1 MPKHARVTISKDGP
15 YMVTGAP
22 PLSRQTI
29 VADREGGS
37 ERWQEEIR
45 SPCERHTPFAGADIR
60 TTSRSATARTQRSA
74 STARRRRVGNR
85 ISSKQGSSRAPRCHS
100 RMQKACAPLVASAIP
115 TAVCG
120 TRSHVPMNR
129 PRGRDFC
136 GKCNIALLA
145 ASSPGTMP
153 PANRWSTSCRC
164 RSAWSRIRRRNA
176 AAPYGF
182 AEGFPS
188 SPPTASSMKCAI
200 GSLCAVAVH
209 PGTSRSATEL
219 MPRSDSVS
227 DNRVPQGRQTY
238 ACGRPAH

>member
-22 PLSRQTI
+22 PCPGKQSLPTEKAVQSAGKR
-29 VADREGGS
+29 
-37 ERWQEEIR
+37 EIR
-45 SPCERHTPFAGADIR
+45 SRCERHMPFAGADIR

-136 GKCNIALLA
+136 GKCIIALPA
-145 ASSPGTMP
+145 ALSPGTMP

-164 RSAWSRIRRRNA
+164 RSA
-176 AAPYGF
+176 
-182 AEGFPS
+182 
-188 SPPTASSMKCAI
+188 
-200 GSLCAVAVH
+200 
-209 PGTSRSATEL
+209 
-219 MPRSDSVS
+219 
-227 DNRVPQGRQTY
+227 
-238 ACGRPAH
+238 